1 MKNPLSN
8 YESILI
14 FSSNYAPK
22 KLKYVAY
29 YYAKNLKK
37 WGATNIHIKYRGK
50 RDLAYPIENSNI
62 ANYIE
67 ISFNL
72 FPYNIEL
79 YKKVIR
85 LDSKIIRAFI
95 IKKKPQKVSS

>member
-1 MKNPLSN
+1 MKNSLSS

-14 FSSNYAPK
+14 FSANNSPK
-22 KLKYVAY
+22 KLKYIAY

-50 RDLAYPIENSNI
+50 RDLAYLVKDNNV

-67 ISFNL
+67 ISFDIY
-72 FPYNIEL
+72 PYNLTSYNSIL
-79 YKKVIR
+79 K
-85 LDSKIIRAFI
+85 LDEKIIRSFL
-95 IKKKPQKVSS
+95 IKK